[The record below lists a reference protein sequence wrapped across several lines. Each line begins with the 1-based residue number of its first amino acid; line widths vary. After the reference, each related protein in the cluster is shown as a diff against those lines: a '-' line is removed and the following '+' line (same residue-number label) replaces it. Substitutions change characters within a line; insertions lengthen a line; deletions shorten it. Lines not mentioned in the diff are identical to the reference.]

1 MAISNVIL
9 GKDLNLGAFAF
20 LKIVFAFFFSMD
32 IMKCHFSS
40 HASCEF
46 F

>member
-20 LKIVFAFFFSMD
+20 LKIVFGFFFSMD
-32 IMKCHFSS
+32 IMLCHHSTIQYS
-40 HASCEF
+40 
-46 F
+46 